1 MKNANQYNEIMHQF
15 EHPEDQIYFEELFL
29 KEGKVGT
36 IEDFMHLFD
45 FREYS
50 VKRNEFR
57 RVRKERFQVLQNQ
70 YGLVC
75 MLQMECC
82 EPRSGYVL
90 DHVIPI
96 YTNELNKRIRR
107 LKPEPGKKV
116 KSQSFGSNHVDNLV
130 LACNSCNNHKKH
142 LLLDK
147 EKLSEI
153 FRLKGILDL
162 AVINM

>member
-1 MKNANQYNEIMHQF
+1 MHQF
-15 EHPEDQIYFEELFL
+15 EHAEDQIYFEELFL
-29 KEGKVGT
+29 KEGKVST

-45 FREYS
+45 FRAYH

-57 RVRKERFQVLQNQ
+57 RVKKERFQVLQDQ

-75 MLQMECC
+75 MLRMGCC
-82 EPRSGYVL
+82 EPSSGYLL

-96 YTNELNKRIRR
+96 YTNGLNKRLRR

-116 KSQSFGSNHVDNLV
+116 KSQSLGSNHMDNLV
-130 LACNSCNNHKKH
+130 ISCNSCNNHKKH

-147 EKLSEI
+147 EKLREI
-153 FRLKGILDL
+153 FRRKGLL
-162 AVINM
+162 NF